1 MSMKYF
7 IAGDLGTSGIKVGL
21 VSEKGE
27 VVESLYLPT
36 RYRAEGPGRM
46 MQKSDNFVEESLKGI
61 RFVLGK
67 SNVNPKDV
75 VALAFSG
82 QMGGVIGVDRD
93 FQSLTDLDMGLDLQ
107 SESYNHLFQEEY
119 ADFVNEK
126 SCGSPRNFPKI
137 LWWKQEQPEIYRRVV
152 KFVTLNGYVVGRL
165 GGLRAEEAFLD
176 YSLLSFF
183 GNEEMERKQWSKEVT
198 KDLGID
204 FEKLPRIVEPW
215 CTVGTVSPWASSS
228 CGLLS
233 GTPIIAGLGDQP
245 AGFLGG
251 GFVTPGVL
259 VDVAGSS
266 TILSTFVLQP
276 VRQSEKPTVM
286 YMIAAQPSGYYAF
299 TYINGGGTTIRW
311 LVDTFLNGKEG
322 RQEDYY
328 DWITEKS
335 SRISCGS
342 EGLLFL
348 PYFGGRQCPYDVS
361 TRGAFIGLSWWH
373 GKAHLFRSVLES
385 LAYDYALGFDALQ
398 KTFPQYTYKLV
409 FVTGGGA
416 KNVLWNQIK
425 ASVLNLPYMPVD
437 DYKFPLLGCAIVAG
451 YGVGLLPEIAP
462 FSQDIPTLEAMVKP
476 DVSAHQVYR
485 RYRDLYACLLNQPLR
500 ESFQALWSFLGG
512 ESVNYG

>member
-1 MSMKYF
+1 MKYF
-7 IAGDLGTSGIKVGL
+7 VVGDLGTSGIKVGL

-27 VVESLYLPT
+27 MVESLYLPA
-36 RYRAEGPGRM
+36 RYQAKGPGRM
-46 MQKSDNFVEESLKGI
+46 IQKSDDFVEESLKGI

-67 SNVNPKDV
+67 SGINARDV

-93 FQSLTDLDMGLDLQ
+93 FQSLTGLDMGLDLQ
-107 SESYNHLFQEEY
+107 SESYNHFFQEEY

-137 LWWKQEQPEIYRRVV
+137 LWWKRERPETYNKVA

-183 GNEEMERKQWSKEVT
+183 GNEEMERKQWSEEVT
-198 KDLGID
+198 RELGVDLTK
-204 FEKLPRIVEPW
+204 FPRIVEPW
-215 CTVGTVSPWASSS
+215 CTVGAVSPWAASS

-233 GTPIIAGLGDQP
+233 GTPIVAGLGDQP

-251 GFVTPGVL
+251 GFTTPGVL

-266 TILSTFVLQP
+266 TILSTFVHQP
-276 VRQSEKPTVM
+276 VRQREKPAVM
-286 YMIAAQPSGYYAF
+286 YMIAAQPWGYHAF

-322 RQEDYY
+322 MQEDYY
-328 DWITEKS
+328 EWMIEKS
-335 SRISCGS
+335 SQIPCGS
-342 EGLLFL
+342 EGLLFV

-361 TRGAFIGLSWWH
+361 IKGAFIGLSWWH

-385 LAYDYALGFDALQ
+385 LAYDYALGFEAIR
-398 KTFPQYTYKLV
+398 KIFPQHSYEMI

-416 KNVLWNQIK
+416 KNRLWNQIK
-425 ASVLNLPYMPVD
+425 ASVLGLPYMPVD

-451 YGVGLLPEIAP
+451 YGVGLLPEVSP
-462 FSQDIPTLEAMVKP
+462 LFQDVPTYERMVQP
-476 DVSAHQVYR
+476 DMAAHRVYEN
-485 RYRDLYACLLNQPLR
+485 YCGLYSRLLDQPLQV
-500 ESFQALWSFLGG
+500 SFQVLWSFLRG